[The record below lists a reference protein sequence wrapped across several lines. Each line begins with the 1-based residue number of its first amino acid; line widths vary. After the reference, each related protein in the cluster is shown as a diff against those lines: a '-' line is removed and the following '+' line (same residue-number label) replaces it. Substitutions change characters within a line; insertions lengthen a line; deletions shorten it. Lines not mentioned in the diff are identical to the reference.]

1 MPNPIALTVGIA
13 AITVAAAAAI
23 IIYES
28 PEVRR
33 YAKDVHRRFAKAM
46 PGRRGAP
53 RSNGASVDTDT
64 EDYEFQEPLY
74 NRPEDADGFMMSSQ
88 HRNRRRSSFGLNARS
103 NAGADSDMDLDSLD
117 NDDDVTEEAR
127 RRQREE
133 LDFWNAIHESQEME
147 NARRIADEHE
157 SLEQLAS
164 KFDDVLN
171 AGAATGATG
180 AAGAGGSTY
189 NSGAN
194 IHGDGSGLRR
204 RGDNQSQS
212 QPQSR
217 GFGFS
222 YPPVYQPPGVDT
234 GAISATSAAAA
245 AAAAHTATSAFDD
258 VPDIYSATNSG
269 DHADLESRAAIP
281 YADNNARV
289 NIEDSETAS
298 SLTLDRAA
306 TPTSETPMNPFSDI
320 NEVSSQDDAFASI
333 QAWAEQSNESFFSPM
348 PMSPHAVPSTPT
360 ARSSEPAQSVVSL
373 ADEVSDEGAM
383 TPTDSVSVVSSS
395 VHVAMLD
402 NDTVSNEGSRYDV
415 ISQTDGMLTPASWSE
430 VGSVVSDDDMHV
442 PA

>member
-88 HRNRRRSSFGLNARS
+88 HRNRRRSSFGLHARS

-117 NDDDVTEEAR
+117 NDDDVTGEAR

-171 AGAATGATG
+171 ADAATG
-180 AAGAGGSTY
+180 AAGTDGSTY

-222 YPPVYQPPGVDT
+222 YPPVYLSRGVDT
-234 GAISATSAAAA
+234 GAIPATSADAAAA
-245 AAAAHTATSAFDD
+245 AATTHTATSVFDD
-258 VPDIYSATNSG
+258 VLDIYSATNSG
-269 DHADLESRAAIP
+269 DHADVESCAAIP
-281 YADNNARV
+281 YTDNNASV

-333 QAWAEQSNESFFSPM
+333 QAWAEQSNVSFFSPM

-360 ARSSEPAQSVVSL
+360 ARSSELAQSVISL

-383 TPTDSVSVVSSS
+383 TPTDSASVVSSS

-402 NDTVSNEGSRYDV
+402 NDTVSNKGSRYDV